1 MIDRAS
7 RPPVA
12 GRPWFAMT
20 AWLLKLLLA
29 MSMMTAAGQVYC
41 EILVT
46 DDSGRAVRLAQ
57 PARRIITL
65 APHIVEMLFAAG
77 AGDRIVG
84 AVEYSYFPEAA
95 KSIARIGD
103 SAQLDLER
111 IVALKPDLI
120 IVWQHGNAQRQL
132 DRLLKLGISV
142 YYNEPRGLADIARS
156 IEQFGR
162 LSGSESVAMPA
173 ARDFLRR
180 ETELRS
186 RYSGR
191 APVRVFY
198 QIWENPLMTVSGE
211 HIISDMLRLC
221 GAENVFAGLKQLA
234 PVISTEA
241 VLAADPEAIGGATA
255 EVNTSGKLDNWKK
268 WPRMLAVARDNLFV
282 IHTDLISRHTPRML
296 DGAQTMCEK
305 IDAARGKRPKTR

>member
-1 MIDRAS
+1 MFLPLARIGHCLALIPCRAI
-7 RPPVA
+7 
-12 GRPWFAMT
+12 M
-20 AWLLKLLLA
+20 LLMLLMLL
-29 MSMMTAAGQVYC
+29 TKNAAA
-41 EILVT
+41 EIRLT
-46 DDSGRAVRLAQ
+46 DDTGREVRLAQ

-77 AGDRIVG
+77 AGERIVG
-84 AVEYSYFPEAA
+84 AVDYSYFPEAA

-162 LSGSESVAMPA
+162 LAGTEARAQPA
-173 ARDFLRR
+173 ARDFIRR
-180 ETELRS
+180 EAELRTA
-186 RYSGR
+186 YSNR

-198 QIWENPLMTVSGE
+198 QVWEKPLMTVNGE
-211 HIISDMLRLC
+211 HIISDMLRMC
-221 GAENVFAGLKQLA
+221 GGENVFAGLKQLA

-241 VLAADPEAIGGATA
+241 VIVADPEVIGGATA

-268 WPRMLAVARDNLFV
+268 WPRLLAVARDNLFV

-296 DGAQTMCEK
+296 EGALTMCEQ
-305 IDAARGKRPKTR
+305 IDAARGRRPKAR